1 MEGGYRKASCTLL
14 TGGAGTGKTTFACSF
29 AHNVTAQGERV
40 LYLDFEESW
49 EALTA
54 TMQSPGINLQGALD
68 SGLLHFISSL
78 PESQGIEDHLIQAFA
93 AIEEF
98 QPDFLI
104 VDAISACR
112 RMGADQAAFD
122 YLLRLIDICKQ
133 RGITTL
139 LTNLTAN
146 TAEADEITGIDL
158 SSVIDTVLIL
168 RNRESAG
175 TMQRELVILK
185 SRGRNHSMRV
195 HNFAI
200 TSQGIE
206 ISIQGAQPHDV

>member
-1 MEGGYRKASCTLL
+1 
-14 TGGAGTGKTTFACSF
+14 
-29 AHNVTAQGERV
+29 
-40 LYLDFEESW
+40 
-49 EALTA
+49 
-54 TMQSPGINLQGALD
+54 MQSPGINLQGALD